1 MVHSQKKNKIIQ
13 WTLIA
18 SWQRCSPEAR
28 TLLHKLLEL
37 VLSCSKSMESW
48 PWIFLIDWVKSKTM
62 NFVDNLVQF
71 KSTSRPWIMLINWL
85 SVYWKFSTSKDFQLK
100 PFKIRLVQV
109 WVQITCKVELD
120 SLPVQAKLQR
130 SSVTLADSKLSCQYL
145 YQWIQAACLLVT
157 FWTVWA

>member
-1 MVHSQKKNKIIQ
+1 MYSIYLSNTAQWAHMYIIFNLSEQDKLNINKCNIWYIAKKKNKIIQ

-18 SWQRCSPEAR
+18 SWQRCRPEAR

-48 PWIFLIDWVKSKTM
+48 PWIFLIDWVKSKTI

-85 SVYWKFSTSKDFQLK
+85 SVNWKFST
-100 PFKIRLVQV
+100 
-109 WVQITCKVELD
+109 KVSS
-120 SLPVQAKLQR
+120 SL
-130 SSVTLADSKLSCQYL
+130 SSNYL
-145 YQWIQAACLLVT
+145 
-157 FWTVWA
+157 